1 MTDRE
6 QNSIYYYLQN
16 ESFVKWVLNPTDELN
31 HYWSRWLQE
40 KPDQRHVITQAR
52 AFIQSAKIR
61 HNPRISSEAHNRI
74 LLNAVANNQR
84 KNRQEQ
90 RIGVS
95 SRRSYW
101 SVAAALILLIGFI
114 GFGWLRDTTDEHQA
128 VVEKVPTVN
137 IKETK
142 AGEKLDLMLPDGSHV
157 RLNSLSSI
165 TYPSNFEE
173 GAREVK
179 ISGEVFFEVVRDI
192 TRPFVVGAGATK
204 TTVLGTS
211 FNINSFD
218 QTGEDMI
225 TVASGKVSVEPLD
238 QSGAS
243 QQVYLTKGDQALYIS
258 QGYALEKRQVSLEY
272 YLAWKDNIIIFRDE
286 PLSEVFKRLER
297 WYGVSFEIAD
307 EMTQASCRIHA
318 QFNNESLE
326 NVLRSMQA
334 VHEFEFQI
342 EGKMI
347 YIRGSGCE

>member
-6 QNSIYYYLQN
+6 ENSIYYYLQN
-16 ESFVKWVLNPTDELN
+16 ESFVKWVLNPTDEMN

-61 HNPRISSEAHNRI
+61 HNPQISLEAYNRI
-74 LLNAVANNQR
+74 LLNVVANNQR
-84 KNRQEQ
+84 KNGQDQ
-90 RIGVS
+90 GISVS
-95 SRRSYW
+95 SRQSYW
-101 SVAAALILLIGFI
+101 SVAAALILLLGFI
-114 GFGWLRDTTDEHQA
+114 GFGWLRDTTDEQQ
-128 VVEKVPTVN
+128 VLVEKVTTVN

-165 TYPSNFEE
+165 TYPSDFEVE
-173 GAREVK
+173 AREVK

-192 TRPFVVGAGATK
+192 NRPFVVGAGATK

-211 FNINSFD
+211 FNINSVN

-225 TVASGKVSVEPLD
+225 TVASGKVRVEPLD
-238 QSGAS
+238 QIGAA
-243 QQVYLTKGDQALYIS
+243 QEVYLTKGDQALYIS
-258 QGYALEKRQVSLEY
+258 EDQTLEKRQVSLEY
-272 YLAWKDNIIIFRDE
+272 HLAWKDNILIFRDE
-286 PLSEVFKRLER
+286 PLSAVFQRLER
-297 WYGVSFEIAD
+297 WYGVGFQLAD

-342 EGKMI
+342 ESKMI